1 MQPEPL
7 TEQRPDQPDGGQ
19 QPWLRL
25 DRRML
30 LVHPIIEL
38 RRAIPALIILVFAGR
53 SSGQGGYWG
62 LGATGLV
69 IAAALLRWV
78 TTRYRI
84 TPDRLQLRK
93 GLIRRTTIDV
103 RRDRIRTVDIT
114 AHFMHRIL
122 GLSKVVIGT
131 GTSDRRGAGGLEL
144 DGLDVD
150 YAEGL
155 RAELLHRSRA
165 GVSTGYAGALESAP
179 EFEREIAVF
188 SPNWVRYAP
197 FTLSGLITAA
207 TLLGFGFRLV
217 QQAQINLKKV
227 GPLHWVTAELRSTP
241 VAIDIGAIIVV
252 VLAFAT
258 LASVIGYVL
267 NYWDFRLSRHSGGS
281 LHISRGLITTRRT
294 SIEHAR
300 LAGVE
305 VQETLLLRL
314 VGGARC
320 LTIATGLR
328 VGRGADRGGTILLP
342 PAPRA
347 EAIRVAAD
355 VLETGDPLSASLVPH
370 GPRARRRRF
379 TRAIAGAVVI
389 TAAAGL
395 LGFALGDRDWLLWGP
410 VLAILAVTCGCG
422 VALARTRYRALGH
435 TWAAGYL
442 VSRYGAI
449 VRRHNNLAARS
460 IIGWNLRATIW
471 QRRQGLVTLVA
482 TTAAGRQKYPVPD
495 VAQPEAVRFAL
506 GGVPGLLEQFLA

>member
-1 MQPEPL
+1 MDEV
-7 TEQRPDQPDGGQ
+7 E

-69 IAAALLRWV
+69 ISAALLRWV

-114 AHFMHRIL
+114 AHFMHRVL

-144 DGLDVD
+144 DGLDID
-150 YAEGL
+150 YAQGL
-155 RAELLHRSRA
+155 RAELLHRVSPAA
-165 GVSTGYAGALESAP
+165 GSDAAALGPALD
-179 EFEREIAVF
+179 FEREIAVF
-188 SPNWVRYAP
+188 SPSWVRYAP

-227 GPLHWVTAELRSTP
+227 GPLHWIAAELRSTA
-241 VAIDIGAIIVV
+241 VALDIVAIIVV

-258 LASVIGYVL
+258 IASVIGYVL

-328 VGRGADRGGTILLP
+328 TGRGADRGGTILLP

-347 EAIRVAAD
+347 DAIRVAAD
-355 VLETGDPLSASLVPH
+355 VLETSEPLSAPLIPH
-370 GPRARRRRF
+370 GPKARRRRF
-379 TRAIAGAVVI
+379 TRAIAGAVLI
-389 TAAAGL
+389 TAIAGL
-395 LGFALGDRDWLLWGP
+395 GGFVLGDRDWLLWGP
-410 VLAILAVTCGCG
+410 VLGILAVTCGCG
-422 VALARTRYRALGH
+422 VALARNRYRALGH
-435 TWAAGYL
+435 AWAAGYL
-442 VSRYGAI
+442 VSRFGAI
-449 VRRHNNLAARS
+449 VRRHNNLSARS

-471 QRRQGLVTLVA
+471 QRRLGLVTLVA
-482 TTAAGRQKYPVPD
+482 TTAAGRQKYLVPD

-506 GGVPGLLEQFLA
+506 GGAPGLLEQFLA